1 MILPLILR
9 LPFSIID
16 ATLFT
21 AIRYFPTGLSPQA
34 SRFFIFWGFH
44 ILFSQCGVG
53 MFRLISAL
61 GRTFEVA
68 NSYGNLAV
76 ILQMI
81 VSGFVMVKGDIPDWW
96 IWVSGGLRI

>member
-1 MILPLILR
+1 MDCKGTSQTSRYPL
-9 LPFSIID
+9 F
-16 ATLFT
+16 
-21 AIRYFPTGLSPQA
+21 
-34 SRFFIFWGFH
+34 
-44 ILFSQCGVG
+44 QCGVG

-81 VSGFVMVKGDIPDWW
+81 LSGFVMTKTAIHPWW
-96 IWVSGGLRI
+96 IWVSGSVWIWVMDLDLDLGVYG